1 MADVNEGPT
10 DIDLSASR
18 VDENAAGAT
27 IGFNLTTADE
37 DSPETHSYTVSDN
50 RFEVV
55 DDGNGNQQ
63 LKLKDGIALDS
74 EAENGAV
81 SVTVTTTDGSGASYS
96 EAFSISVADVNGR
109 SDRYRSVCQPRG

>member
-1 MADVNEGPT
+1 MKMHAVAT
-10 DIDLSASR
+10 ISDIDLSATLRMR
-18 VDENAAGAT
+18 VG
-27 IGFNLTTADE
+27 NLTTADE

-81 SVTVTTTDGSGASYS
+81 CRHRDHHRRFRRELQRSVQYQCGRCKR
-96 EAFSISVADVNGR
+96 R

>member
-1 MADVNEGPT
+1 M
-10 DIDLSASR
+10 
-18 VDENAAGAT
+18 
-27 IGFNLTTADE
+27 
-37 DSPETHSYTVSDN
+37 
-50 RFEVV
+50 

-96 EAFSISVADVNGR
+96 EAFSISVADVNEGPTDIDLSASR
-109 SDRYRSVCQPRG
+109 VDENAAGATVGNLTTADEDSRKPTATPSPTTALK